1 MKNYD
6 NINGNF
12 KEILKEEANKIDV
25 NLDDDT
31 LELFEKYKNILLEW
45 NDKINLTAITDEYE
59 IIMKHFVD
67 CLEIVKYIN
76 ITDKVIDVGTGAG
89 FPGIVI
95 AIYFKSKINV
105 TLVDSL
111 NKRLL
116 FLSNVVD
123 ELKLNNI
130 NIIHARAEELGRNSE
145 HREMYDVV
153 VSRAVAGL
161 NILLEYDSP
170 FIKVNGKCLLLKSD
184 NVDKEIE
191 EAKNSLKQLNLQ
203 CINKHLYKY
212 LINDEEYRRCVLEIK
227 KISNTKEKYPRNFGK
242 IKKNP
247 L

>member
-25 NLDDDT
+25 NLDDYT

-130 NIIHARAEELGRNSE
+130 NIIHARAEELGRNPE
-145 HREMYDVV
+145 HREIYDVV

-191 EAKNSLKQLNLQ
+191 EAKNCLKQLNLQ

-212 LINDEEYRRCVLEIK
+212 FINDEEYRRFVLEIK